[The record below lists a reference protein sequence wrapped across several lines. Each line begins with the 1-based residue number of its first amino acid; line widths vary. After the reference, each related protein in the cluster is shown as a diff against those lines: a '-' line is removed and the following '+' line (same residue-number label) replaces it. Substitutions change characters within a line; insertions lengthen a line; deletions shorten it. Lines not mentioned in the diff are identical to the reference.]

1 MGRALWPIVHPNRR
15 SLSIFD
21 LIQDFQERLF
31 QRSRPFSQLLPAVF
45 FRVAPCAAALVF
57 CPEAKVGQANFLS
70 FS

>member
-31 QRSRPFSQLLPAVF
+31 QRSRPFYQLLPAVF
-45 FRVAPCAAALVF
+45 FRVTPCAAVLV
-57 CPEAKVGQANFLS
+57 PRPAIKV
-70 FS
+70 